1 MRTKNSLFNLIT
13 SIVPFAVFVILGFF
27 RVRVWQS
34 SMDENIYA
42 LNQLFFQLF
51 AYLSIAEAGIGSL
64 VQKIYYKLII
74 AEDRDS
80 ICKYY
85 SLSKKML
92 RNVCYIIFI
101 AGIAISFF
109 LPYLAKGNKL
119 SGIYMQEVFVL
130 FLIKSLVEYFMFAPR
145 FLLTADQKLY
155 KMNLQNYGYKIA
167 ETIMEIVLIYV
178 GVSYLLVLCF
188 SIVLRIVMNLHLN
201 KIVFREYPWLKTIK
215 PDRGLKLKGMSH
227 IFVFKIIS
235 AVQENIGALLISA
248 FINPISVII
257 YSNYKYITK
266 YLSDFIY
273 QSGIAIMAS
282 LGNLLNEKRND
293 KATFDTFQKITTMY
307 FFIATFLTLALAF
320 CINPFITIWVGE
332 NKLFDS
338 VSLMCL
344 LFVFF
349 HNIARRPLYLLK
361 DIYVLY
367 KELQLNSIIEAVI
380 TITLSFILLKFNLG
394 IKGVLIAAAI
404 SPLLVSFIYLP
415 MVVYKKAFNCFP
427 WLDILKYLINVVII
441 IVVQGIG
448 SLLPIGVS
456 SSNFIIWFL
465 TSAVAAIFILVVL
478 FILYFCIFKSFR
490 GLLQTGFWTVKNIF
504 KKTKVD

>member
-1 MRTKNSLFNLIT
+1 MRTKNSLFNLLT
-13 SIVPFAVFVILGFF
+13 SIVPFAIFVVLGFF

-34 SMDENIYA
+34 NMGENIYA

-51 AYLSIAEAGIGSL
+51 AYLSIAEAGIGSI

-74 AEDRDS
+74 NEDRDS

-85 SLSKKML
+85 TISKKML

-101 AGIAISFF
+101 AGIVLSFF
-109 LPYLAKGNKL
+109 LPFLAKGNTL
-119 SGIYMQEVFVL
+119 SSLYMQEVFIL

-167 ETIMEIVLIYV
+167 ETLMEIVLIYV
-178 GVSYLLVLCF
+178 GVPYLLVLCF
-188 SIVLRIVMNLHLN
+188 SILLRIVMNLHLN
-201 KIVFREYPWLKTIK
+201 KIVFREYPWLKDVK
-215 PDRGLKLKGMSH
+215 PDKDMKLSGMRH
-227 IFVFKIIS
+227 IFVFKIVSVI
-235 AVQENIGALLISA
+235 QENVGALLISA

-266 YLSDFIY
+266 YVNDFIY

-293 KATFDTFQKITTMY
+293 KETFDTFQQITTMY
-307 FFIATFLTLALAF
+307 FFIAAFLTSVLSF

-332 NKLFDS
+332 NKLFDNI
-338 VSLMCL
+338 SLMCL

-367 KELQLNSIIEAVI
+367 KELQLNSVIEACV
-380 TITLSFILLKFNLG
+380 TIALSFIFLKLDLG
-394 IKGVLIAAAI
+394 IKGILMAAAI
-404 SPLLVSFIYLP
+404 SPILVSFVYLP

-427 WLDILKYLINVVII
+427 WLDILKYLINIAII
-441 IVVQGIG
+441 IAIQGIG
-448 SLLPIGVS
+448 ALLPFGVS
-456 SSNFIIWFL
+456 DKNFVMWFL
-465 TSAVAAIFILVVL
+465 TSVVAALIIALVL
-478 FILYFCIFKSFR
+478 FVIYFCISKSFR
-490 GLLQTGFWTVKNIF
+490 GLLNTGLNTIKHIF
-504 KKTKVD
+504 RANKA